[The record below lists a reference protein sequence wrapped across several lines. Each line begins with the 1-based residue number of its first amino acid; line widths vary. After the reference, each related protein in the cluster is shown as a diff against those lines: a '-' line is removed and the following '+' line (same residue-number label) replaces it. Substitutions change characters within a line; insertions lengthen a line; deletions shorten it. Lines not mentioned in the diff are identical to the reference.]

1 MHALEI
7 WSLHLLICGGLSS
20 NILKTLTSEC
30 QRKNITHDESINESK
45 ENLKN
50 IFSLALEKE
59 QEQIKI
65 ENMRLLIENI
75 DELNKKKSI
84 LIIG

>member
-20 NILKTLTSEC
+20 NILKNLSSEC
-30 QRKNITHDESINESK
+30 QREKEAQNHSINESK

-50 IFSLALEKE
+50 IFSLAFKKE
-59 QEQIKI
+59 EEQIKI
-65 ENMRLLIENI
+65 ENMRLLIESI